1 VSSLEVLVVCV
12 YACVLLVWVAR
23 HFVTSLTYRSTPLL
37 TPHDPGYQADP
48 PLVSVL
54 IPAKDEEASIA
65 DCVQSVL
72 NQSYLRLEVLVVD
85 DRSEDGTA
93 NVVRG
98 LAAQDP
104 RVRLISVN
112 DLPAGWTG
120 KNNALV
126 TGAREAQG
134 DWLLF
139 IDSDTRHEPENVSV
153 LMEYTRREQI
163 DMISVL
169 PRWRNGTFWE
179 RVAQPLAA
187 LLLILKSPPHRVNN
201 DADRRT
207 AFANGQYIL
216 IRRKTYDAIGGHAT
230 VRDKFVED
238 IHLARVAKA
247 RGHRVRLVRAPDL
260 TSTRMYTS
268 LRSLIRGWSR
278 ILYAGYDLSVLQLS
292 AVLGGLVVFSLSA
305 YGVIVSTAARMI
317 TGHATP
323 FVTAMFGMGVAHL
336 LLQFSVMIRIY
347 AITASQRAYVLF
359 YGAAAAIMAWVLAT
373 ALFKCFTHHIV
384 WRGTNYRNLQV
395 TEPVILPIPTA
406 ERAPAERAPAELRL
420 KRSA

>member
-1 VSSLEVLVVCV
+1 VSSFEIFIVGV

-23 HFVTSLTYRSTPLL
+23 HFVTSLTYRATPLL
-37 TPHDPGYQADP
+37 TPHDPGYRSDP

-54 IPAKDEEASIA
+54 IPAKDEESSIA
-65 DCVQSVL
+65 DCVLSVL
-72 NQSYLRLEVLVVD
+72 HQSYLRLEVLVVD

-98 LAAQDP
+98 IAAQDP

-112 DLPAGWTG
+112 DLPVGWTG

-126 TGAREAQG
+126 TGAREARG

-139 IDSDTRHEPENVSV
+139 VDSDTRHEPENLSV
-153 LMEYTRREQI
+153 LMEYARREQA
-163 DMISVL
+163 DMVSVL

-216 IRRKTYDAIGGHAT
+216 VRRKTYDAIGGHSA

-238 IHLARVAKA
+238 IHLARTAKA
-247 RGHRVRLVRAPDL
+247 KGHRVRLVRAPDL

-268 LRSLIRGWSR
+268 LGALVRGWSR
-278 ILYAGYDLSVLQLS
+278 ILYAGYDLSVIQLT
-292 AVLGGLVVFSLSA
+292 AVLSGLLVFSLSA
-305 YGVIVSTAARMI
+305 YVVLAAAGVNLLL
-317 TGHATP
+317 GHP
-323 FVTAMFGMGVAHL
+323 SSFVTTMFGMGIIHL
-336 LLQFSVMIRIY
+336 LLQFSVMSRIY
-347 AITASQRAYVLF
+347 AITASQRAYVVF
-359 YGAAAAIMAWVLAT
+359 YGAAAGIMAWVIAT

-384 WRGTNYRNLQV
+384 WRGTDYRNLQE
-395 TEPVILPIPTA
+395 TEPVILSLPAPDRKPV
-406 ERAPAERAPAELRL
+406 ERPL
-420 KRSA
+420 KRTA

>member
-1 VSSLEVLVVCV
+1 MSSFEIVVIGV

-23 HFVTSLTYRSTPLL
+23 HFVTTLTYRATPLL
-37 TPHDPGYQADP
+37 TPGDPCYQADP

-54 IPAKDEEASIA
+54 IPAKDEERSIA
-65 DCVQSVL
+65 DCVMSVL
-72 NQSYLRLEVLVVD
+72 AQSYLRIEVLVVD

-98 LAAQDP
+98 IAAHDP
-104 RVRLISVN
+104 RVRLISVQS
-112 DLPAGWTG
+112 LPAGWTG
-120 KNNALV
+120 KNHALV
-126 TGAREAQG
+126 CGANQARG

-139 IDSDTRHEPENVSV
+139 IDSDTRHEPENLSV
-153 LMEYTRREQI
+153 LMEYCRQEEA
-163 DMISVL
+163 DLVSVL
-169 PRWRNGTFWE
+169 PRWRNGSFWE
-179 RVAQPLAA
+179 RVAQPVAA

-216 IRRKTYDAIGGHAT
+216 VRRKTYDAIGGHAA

-238 IHLARVAKA
+238 IHLARRAKGK
-247 RGHRVRLVRAPDL
+247 GHRVRLVRAPDL

-268 LRSLIRGWSR
+268 LRALVRGWSR

-292 AVLGGLVVFSLSA
+292 AVFTGLMVFSLSA
-305 YGVIVSTAARMI
+305 YAVLAATATILCRGHASPFVSTM
-317 TGHATP
+317 
-323 FVTAMFGMGVAHL
+323 FVMAIVHL
-336 LLQFSVMIRIY
+336 ALQFSVMARIY
-347 AITASQRAYVLF
+347 SITASQRAYVVF
-359 YGAAAAIMAWVLAT
+359 YGAAAGIMAWVLAS

-384 WRGTNYRNLQV
+384 WRGTDYLNLQEA
-395 TEPVILPIPTA
+395 EPVILPLPAPDRVPT
-406 ERAPAERAPAELRL
+406 ERRV

>member
-1 VSSLEVLVVCV
+1 VSSLEVITVSV

-23 HFVTSLTYRSTPLL
+23 HFVTTLTYRATPLL
-37 TPHDPGYQADP
+37 TPRDPGFQADP

-54 IPAKDEEASIA
+54 IPAKDEESSIA
-65 DCVQSVL
+65 DCVLSVL
-72 NQSYLRLEVLVVD
+72 HQSYLRLEVLVID

-98 LAAQDP
+98 IAGQDP
-104 RVRLISVN
+104 RVRLISVH
-112 DLPAGWTG
+112 DLPPGWTG

-126 TGAREAQG
+126 TGAREARG

-139 IDSDTRHEPENVSV
+139 IDSDTRHEPENISV
-153 LMEYTRREQI
+153 LMEYARRQQA
-163 DMISVL
+163 DMVSVL

-201 DADRRT
+201 DADKRI

-216 IRRKTYDAIGGHAT
+216 VRRQTYDAIGGHAA

-238 IHLARVAKA
+238 IHLARMAKA
-247 RGHRVRLVRAPDL
+247 TGHRVRLVRAPEL

-268 LRSLIRGWSR
+268 LRALVRGWSR
-278 ILYAGYDLSVLQLS
+278 ILYAGYDLSMLQLA
-292 AVLGGLVVFSLSA
+292 AVFGGLLLFSLSA
-305 YGVIVSTAARMI
+305 YGVLLATGASLLR
-317 TGHATP
+317 GHATP
-323 FVTAMFGMGVAHL
+323 FITTMFGMGILHL
-336 LLQFSVMIRIY
+336 LLQFSVMARIY
-347 AITASQRAYVLF
+347 AITASQRAYVVF
-359 YGAAAAIMAWVLAT
+359 YGAAAAIMAWVLAS

-384 WRGTNYRNLQV
+384 WRGTNYRNIQEA
-395 TEPVILPIPTA
+395 EPVILPMPTV
-406 ERAPAERAPAELRL
+406 ERIPAERRL

>member
-1 VSSLEVLVVCV
+1 
-12 YACVLLVWVAR
+12 VWVAR
-23 HFVTSLTYRSTPLL
+23 HFITSLTYRTTPLI
-37 TPHDPGYQADP
+37 TPRDPGYQDDP

-65 DCVQSVL
+65 DCVQSIL
-72 NQSYLRLEVLVVD
+72 NQSYLRLEVLVID

-98 LAAQDP
+98 LAASDP
-104 RVRLISVN
+104 RVRLISVT
-112 DLPAGWTG
+112 DLPNGWTG

-126 TGAREAQG
+126 TGVREARG
-134 DWLLF
+134 EWLLF

-153 LMEYTRREQI
+153 LMEYARRNGIE
-163 DMISVL
+163 MVSVL
-169 PRWRNGTFWE
+169 PRWRNGSFWE

-201 DADRRT
+201 DADRGV

-216 IRRKTYDAIGGHAT
+216 IHRRTYDAIGGHAA

-268 LRSLIRGWSR
+268 LKALVRGWSR
-278 ILYAGYDLSVLQLS
+278 ILYAGYDLSILQLS
-292 AVLGGLVVFSLSA
+292 AVLGGLILFSLSA
-305 YGVIVSTAARMI
+305 YAVLGSTAASMLR
-317 TGHATP
+317 GNSTP
-323 FVTAMFGMGVAHL
+323 FVTVMFAMGVTHIC
-336 LLQFSVMIRIY
+336 LQFSVMVRIY
-347 AITASQRAYVLF
+347 AITASQRAYVVF
-359 YGAAAAIMAWVLAT
+359 YGAAAAIMAWVLAN

-384 WRGTNYRNLQV
+384 WRGTNYRKLQEV
-395 TEPVILPIPTA
+395 EPVILPIAAA
-406 ERAPAERAPAELRL
+406 ERVHTERVHPERRL
-420 KRSA
+420 KKSA

>member
-1 VSSLEVLVVCV
+1 LYVCI
-12 YACVLLVWVAR
+12 LLVWVAR
-23 HFVTSLTYRSTPLL
+23 HFVTTLTYRATPLL
-37 TPHDPGYQADP
+37 TPNYPGYQADP

-65 DCVQSVL
+65 DCILSVL
-72 NQSYLRLEVLVVD
+72 NQSYLRLEVLVID

-98 LAAQDP
+98 IAAQDP
-104 RVRLISVN
+104 RLRLISVKH
-112 DLPAGWTG
+112 LPTGWTG

-126 TGAREAQG
+126 TGVQQARG

-139 IDSDTRHEPENVSV
+139 IDSDTRHEPENLSV
-153 LMEYTRREQI
+153 LMEYARQEQA
-163 DMISVL
+163 DMVSVL

-201 DADRRT
+201 DADTRT

-216 IRRKTYDAIGGHAT
+216 VRRKTYDAIGGHAA

-238 IHLARVAKA
+238 IHLARMAKT

-268 LRSLIRGWSR
+268 LGALVRGWSR

-292 AVLGGLVVFSLSA
+292 AVFGGLVLFSLSA
-305 YGVIVSTAARMI
+305 YGVLAAAALGVLL
-317 TGHATP
+317 GHATP
-323 FVTAMFGMGVAHL
+323 FVVTMLAMSAVHL
-336 LLQFSVMIRIY
+336 LLQFSVMARIY
-347 AITASQRAYVLF
+347 AITASQRIYVLF
-359 YGAAAAIMAWVLAT
+359 YGAAAGIMAWVLAT
-373 ALFKCFTHHIV
+373 ALFKCFTHRIV
-384 WRGTNYRNLQV
+384 WRGTNYQNLQE
-395 TEPVILPIPTA
+395 TDPIILPLPPIERTTA
-406 ERAPAERAPAELRL
+406 DRRI
-420 KRSA
+420 KKSA